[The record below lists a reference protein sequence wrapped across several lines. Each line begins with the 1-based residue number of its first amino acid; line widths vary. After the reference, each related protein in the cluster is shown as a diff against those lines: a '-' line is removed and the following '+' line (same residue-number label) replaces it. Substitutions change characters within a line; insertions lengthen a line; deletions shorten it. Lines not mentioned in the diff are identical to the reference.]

1 MSNRVARTTAIA
13 TAMGLATTLAAA
25 PTLAEDHGYHEPP
38 PQQQQ
43 QPAVVDETKLD
54 QFVEA
59 LSEVHA
65 IRNEAAVEL
74 ESTDNTEDAQ
84 AVQQRAQQQMI
95 EAVEEAGLSIE
106 EYNRIAT
113 LMGSDP
119 ELQQRVSAKLEER
132 S

>member
-1 MSNRVARTTAIA
+1 MNHRIARRTAVAAAIGLA
-13 TAMGLATTLAAA
+13 TAMAAA
-25 PTLAEDHGYHEPP
+25 PAFAEDYEGQAE
-38 PQQQQ
+38 PQQQ
-43 QPAVVDETKLD
+43 AAMVDETKLD

-74 ESTDNTEDAQ
+74 ESTTTTEDAQ
-84 AVQQRAQQQMI
+84 EVQQRAQQQMI
-95 EAVEEAGLSIE
+95 DAVEESGLSIE

>member
-1 MSNRVARTTAIA
+1 M
-13 TAMGLATTLAAA
+13 
-25 PTLAEDHGYHEPP
+25 
-38 PQQQQ
+38 
-43 QPAVVDETKLD
+43 VDETKLE

-59 LSEVHA
+59 LSEVHT

-74 ESTDNTEDAQ
+74 ESTTTTEDAQ
-84 AVQQRAQQQMI
+84 EVQQRAQQQMI
-95 EAVEEAGLSIE
+95 DAVEESGLSIE

>member
-1 MSNRVARTTAIA
+1 M
-13 TAMGLATTLAAA
+13 AAA
-25 PTLAEDHGYHEPP
+25 SAFAEDYEGQAQ
-38 PQQQQ
+38 PQQQ
-43 QPAVVDETKLD
+43 AAMVDETKLD
-54 QFVEA
+54 QFVDA

-74 ESTDNTEDAQ
+74 ESTSTTEDAQ
-84 AVQQRAQQQMI
+84 EVQQRAQQQMI
-95 EAVEEAGLSIE
+95 DAVEESGLSIE

>member
-1 MSNRVARTTAIA
+1 MNTRVARTTAFATAIGLA
-13 TAMGLATTLAAA
+13 TAMAAA
-25 PTLAEDHGYHEPP
+25 PALAGDDEYRAPPP

-43 QPAVVDETKLD
+43 AAPVDEAKLD
-54 QFVEA
+54 RFVEA

-65 IRNEAAVEL
+65 IRNEASIEL
-74 ESTDNTEDAQ
+74 EATTNTEDAQ

>member
-25 PTLAEDHGYHEPP
+25 PTLAEDHGYHEP